1 MDYVIDNVTVS
12 NDKREDAGQAA
23 LIAYDMAYAAKK
35 NEKKEEKKDA

>member
-12 NDKREDAGQAA
+12 TDKREDAGQAA

-35 NEKKEEKKDA
+35 KEEKKDA